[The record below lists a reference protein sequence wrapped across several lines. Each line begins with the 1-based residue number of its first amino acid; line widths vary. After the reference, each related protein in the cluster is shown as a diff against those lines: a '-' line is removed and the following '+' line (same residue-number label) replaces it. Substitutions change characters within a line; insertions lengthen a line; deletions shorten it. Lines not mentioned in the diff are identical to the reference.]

1 MFDNLCKFLVENFS
15 SDFATWLLGEPIAL
29 TELSPKELSIEPIR
43 ADALILRQSEEIVL
57 HIEFQTQPD
66 KNIPF
71 RMTDYRLRVYR
82 RFPGK
87 RMHQVVVYLQ
97 KTDSE
102 LVQQTTFTLEETF
115 HRFQVIRL
123 WEQPTEIFLQTP
135 GLLPFAVLSNT
146 SNKTNTLQ
154 KVAAQID
161 NISDKRTQSNLAA
174 STFILAGL
182 VLEEEEIK
190 RLLRRDIMRESVTYQ
205 SIKDEGSQE
214 TTQKIAVKMLQ
225 EGLSPEMVAKVTGL
239 TLDMVQQ
246 LQITEAENEGD

>member
-87 RMHQVVVYLQ
+87 RMHQIVVYLQ

-225 EGLSPEMVAKVTGL
+225 EGFSPEMVAKMTGL
-239 TLDMVQQ
+239 TLDVVQQ
-246 LQITEAENEGD
+246 LQITEAENQGD

>member
-87 RMHQVVVYLQ
+87 RMRQVVVYLQ

-123 WEQPTEIFLQTP
+123 WQQPTEIFLQTP

-239 TLDMVQQ
+239 TLDVVQQ
-246 LQITEAENEGD
+246 LQITEAENQGD

>member
-57 HIEFQTQPD
+57 HSEFQTQPD

-182 VLEEEEIK
+182 VLGEEEIQ

-225 EGLSPEMVAKVTGL
+225 EGLSPEMVAKLTGL
-239 TLDMVQQ
+239 TLDVVQQ

>member
-87 RMHQVVVYLQ
+87 RMRQVVVYLQ

-225 EGLSPEMVAKVTGL
+225 EGFSPEMVAKMTGL
-239 TLDMVQQ
+239 TLDVVQQ
-246 LQITEAENEGD
+246 LQITEAENQGD

>member
-1 MFDNLCKFLVENFS
+1 M
-15 SDFATWLLGEPIAL
+15 
-29 TELSPKELSIEPIR
+29 R
-43 ADALILRQSEEIVL
+43 
-57 HIEFQTQPD
+57 
-66 KNIPF
+66 
-71 RMTDYRLRVYR
+71 
-82 RFPGK
+82 
-87 RMHQVVVYLQ
+87 QVVVYLQ

-239 TLDMVQQ
+239 TLDVVQQ
-246 LQITEAENEGD
+246 LQITEAENQGD

>member
-15 SDFATWLLGEPIAL
+15 SDFATWLLGKPIAL

-146 SNKTNTLQ
+146 SNKTNTLRR
-154 KVAAQID
+154 VAAQID

-239 TLDMVQQ
+239 TLDVVQQ
-246 LQITEAENEGD
+246 LQITEAENQGD

>member
-225 EGLSPEMVAKVTGL
+225 EGFSPEMVAKMTGL
-239 TLDMVQQ
+239 TLDVVQQ
-246 LQITEAENEGD
+246 LQITEAENQGD

>member
-1 MFDNLCKFLVENFS
+1 M
-15 SDFATWLLGEPIAL
+15 LGEPIAL

-225 EGLSPEMVAKVTGL
+225 EGFSPEMVAKMTGL
-239 TLDMVQQ
+239 TLDVVQQ
-246 LQITEAENEGD
+246 LQITEAENQGD

>member
-225 EGLSPEMVAKVTGL
+225 EGFSPEMVAKVTGL
-239 TLDMVQQ
+239 TLDVVQQ
-246 LQITEAENEGD
+246 LQITEAENQGD

>member
-71 RMTDYRLRVYR
+71 RMTDYRLRVYH

-123 WEQPTEIFLQTP
+123 WEQPTEIFLQTS

-182 VLEEEEIK
+182 VLEEEEMSAFTTE
-190 RLLRRDIMRESVTYQ
+190 RYYARVSNL
-205 SIKDEGSQE
+205 SINQR
-214 TTQKIAVKMLQ
+214 
-225 EGLSPEMVAKVTGL
+225 
-239 TLDMVQQ
+239 
-246 LQITEAENEGD
+246 

>member
-43 ADALILRQSEEIVL
+43 ADALILRQSEEIVQ

-71 RMTDYRLRVYR
+71 RMTDYRLRVYH

-123 WEQPTEIFLQTP
+123 WEQPTEIFLQTS

-182 VLEEEEIK
+182 VLEEEEMSAFTTE
-190 RLLRRDIMRESVTYQ
+190 RYYARVSNL
-205 SIKDEGSQE
+205 SINQR
-214 TTQKIAVKMLQ
+214 
-225 EGLSPEMVAKVTGL
+225 
-239 TLDMVQQ
+239 
-246 LQITEAENEGD
+246 

>member
-15 SDFATWLLGEPIAL
+15 SDFATWLLGKPIAL

-239 TLDMVQQ
+239 TLDVVQQ
-246 LQITEAENEGD
+246 LQITKAENQGD

>member
-1 MFDNLCKFLVENFS
+1 M
-15 SDFATWLLGEPIAL
+15 LGEPIAL

-87 RMHQVVVYLQ
+87 RMRQVVVYLQ

-182 VLEEEEIK
+182 VLGEEEMSAFTTE
-190 RLLRRDIMRESVTYQ
+190 RYYARVSNL
-205 SIKDEGSQE
+205 SINQR
-214 TTQKIAVKMLQ
+214 
-225 EGLSPEMVAKVTGL
+225 
-239 TLDMVQQ
+239 
-246 LQITEAENEGD
+246 

>member
-161 NISDKRTQSNLAA
+161 NISDQRTQSNLAA

-182 VLEEEEIK
+182 VLEKEEIQ

-239 TLDMVQQ
+239 TLDVVQQ
-246 LQITEAENEGD
+246 LQITEAENQRD